1 MFGGPVMGQFVTIN
15 SAVAVFW
22 IALAVGYQLGFEGFS
37 ILLFAVFV
45 EILWVDLSS
54 LWRHRQ
60 RD

>member
-54 LWRHRQ
+54 LRRRRR